1 MINGKRYLNCR
12 IESNT
17 WIDVLLVDV
26 LALLEVIFSGIP
38 LVVNSLKHFKNKI
51 RENRKKKVRK
61 ELVALVVIEVGKS
74 VIEDVRSTF
83 GEPGAVISY
92 PKTVDLPDIPK
103 IAAEVY
109 QGILL
114 LIKKL
119 KEEGLHDQQLT
130 LVLSGPV
137 SLSFQIGQAIG
148 FNYNIQLVHWDSA
161 THDYTIVPKLTRK
174 LLDSHSPNMKKPRK
188 RSSVDKPILS
198 INVGGKGVFSALK
211 KSFGNRVFQGVSYT
225 EIDMIQVPTIAT
237 EVFLKVTSFA
247 SVYDEIGLA
256 LSGPLVLNFQIG
268 QALGFNFNIALY
280 QWQQGKYIEIPLLT
294 RDMLII

>member
-1 MINGKRYLNCR
+1 MNHILNWVD
-12 IESNT
+12 E
-17 WIDVLLVDV
+17 LLVNV
-26 LALLEVIFSGIP
+26 LALLEVIFTGIP
-38 LVVNSLKHFKNKI
+38 IAVNGLKHFINKI

-74 VIEDVRSTF
+74 ILEDVLSTF
-83 GEPGAVISY
+83 GEPGVVIRY
-92 PKTVDLPDIPK
+92 PKTVDLLDIPK

-114 LIKKL
+114 LIKEL
-119 KEEGLHDQQLT
+119 KEEGMHDQQLT

-137 SLSFQIGQAIG
+137 SLSFQIGQALG
-148 FNYNIQLVHWDSA
+148 FNYNIQLVHWDST
-161 THDYTIVPKLTRK
+161 THDYVIVPNLTRK
-174 LLDSHSPNMKKPRK
+174 ILDSHSSNKKKLRK
-188 RSSVDKPILS
+188 RPSVDKPILS

-211 KSFGNRVFQGVSYT
+211 KSFGNRAFQCISYT
-225 EIDMIQVPTIAT
+225 EIDMIQVPSIAT

-268 QALGFNFNIALY
+268 QALGFNCNITLY
-280 QWQQGKYIEIPLLT
+280 QWQQGKYIDVPSLT
-294 RDMLII
+294 RDMLIIQ